1 MAEGGACRGLT
12 IAREVGEPAPTQM
25 SKDSAPLRI
34 ALSGSTG
41 FLGRALSERLTA
53 AGHRVV
59 PLTRRSG
66 SAAGQS
72 IAWDPARG
80 ELAPDALAGI
90 DAVIHLAGENI
101 AQRWTDAVKREI
113 RESRV
118 KSTALLARTMQSMER
133 PPRVLLSGSAIG
145 IYGDRGDELLDE
157 SSSPGH
163 GFLADVVRVWEDATG
178 ELDRAD
184 VRVVHLRTGLV
195 LGRHGGALEK
205 MLTPFKLGLGGRIG
219 SGAQVMS
226 WIALDDWTRAV
237 EFVLGAG
244 PVNGPVNLVAPVPVS
259 NSDFT
264 HALGH
269 AVGRPTIMSVPETAI
284 RVMFGEMGEA
294 TILASQRVVP
304 TRLLGAGFT
313 FRHET
318 IADAL
323 RTVLAA

>member
-1 MAEGGACRGLT
+1 M
-12 IAREVGEPAPTQM
+12 
-25 SKDSAPLRI
+25 RI

-41 FLGRALSERLTA
+41 FLGRALSKRLAA
-53 AGHRVV
+53 AGHQVV
-59 PLTRRSG
+59 PLTRRSN
-66 SAAGQS
+66 AVAGQS

-80 ELAPDALAGI
+80 ELAPDALSGI

-101 AQRWTDAVKREI
+101 AQRWTFDVKREI

-118 KSTALLARTMQSMER
+118 KSTALLARTMQAMER

-157 SSSPGH
+157 SSAPGH
-163 GFLADVVRVWEDATG
+163 GFLADVVGVWEAATS

-195 LGRHGGALEK
+195 LAPHGGALEK

-226 WIALDDWTRAV
+226 WISLEDWTRAV
-237 EFVLGAG
+237 EFLLGAG
-244 PVNGPVNLVAPVPVS
+244 QVTGAVNLVAPVPVS
-259 NSDFT
+259 NADFT

-269 AVGRPTIMSVPETAI
+269 ALGRPTIVSVPETAI

-323 RTVLAA
+323 RAVLAA

>member
-1 MAEGGACRGLT
+1 M
-12 IAREVGEPAPTQM
+12 
-25 SKDSAPLRI
+25 RI
-34 ALSGSTG
+34 ALSGATG

-59 PLTRRSG
+59 PLTRRN
-66 SAAGQS
+66 SAGAGQS

-101 AQRWTDAVKREI
+101 AQRWTDDVKREI

-118 KSTALLARTMQSMER
+118 KSTALLARTMQSMET

-157 SSSPGH
+157 SSQPGH
-163 GFLADVVRVWEDATG
+163 GFLADVVRVWEDATS

-184 VRVVHLRTGLV
+184 VRVAHLRTGLV

-237 EFVLGAG
+237 EFLLGAG
-244 PVNGPVNLVAPVPVS
+244 QVKGPVNLVAPVPVS
-259 NSDFT
+259 NADFT

-269 AVGRPTIMSVPETAI
+269 AIGRPTIVSVPETAI

-323 RTVLAA
+323 RAVLAT

>member
-1 MAEGGACRGLT
+1 
-12 IAREVGEPAPTQM
+12 M
-25 SKDSAPLRI
+25 SKDQPSLRV

-41 FLGRALSERLTA
+41 FLGRALVAQLTD

-59 PLTRRSG
+59 PITRRG
-66 SAAGQS
+66 SAGAGAS
-72 IAWDPARG
+72 ISWDPARG

-101 AQRWTDAVKREI
+101 AQRWTDDVKREI
-113 RESRV
+113 RDSRV
-118 KSTALLARTMQSMER
+118 KSTALLARTMQAMEQ
-133 PPRVLLSGSAIG
+133 PPKVLLSGSATG

-157 SSSPGH
+157 SSSPGS
-163 GFLADVVRVWEDATG
+163 GFLADVVRAWEDATAA
-178 ELDRAD
+178 LDRAD
-184 VRVVHLRTGLV
+184 VRVVHLRTGAV

-237 EFVLGAG
+237 EFLLGAG
-244 PVNGPVNLVAPVPVS
+244 QVKGPVNLVAPVPVS
-259 NSDFT
+259 NADFT

-269 AVGRPTIMSVPETAI
+269 ALGRPTIVSIPEAAI

-294 TILASQRVVP
+294 TVLASQRVVP
-304 TRLLGAGFT
+304 TRLLGAGFS

-323 RTVLAA
+323 RAVLAE

>member
-1 MAEGGACRGLT
+1 M
-12 IAREVGEPAPTQM
+12 
-25 SKDSAPLRI
+25 RI
-34 ALSGSTG
+34 AIAGSTG
-41 FLGRALSERLTA
+41 FLGRALTERLAA
-53 AGHRVV
+53 AGHHVI
-59 PLTRRSG
+59 PLSRRSNTAPG
-66 SAAGQS
+66 ES

-80 ELAPDALAGI
+80 ELEADALAGI
-90 DAVIHLAGENI
+90 DAVVNLAGENI
-101 AQRWTDAVKREI
+101 AQRWTDDIKREI

-118 KSTALLARTMQSMER
+118 KSTTLLARTLQAMDK

-157 SSSPGH
+157 SSAPGH
-163 GFLADVVRVWEDATG
+163 GFLADVVRAWEDATT

-195 LGRHGGALEK
+195 LGRQGGALEK

-237 EFVLGAG
+237 EFLLNAG
-244 PVNGPVNLVAPVPVS
+244 QAKGPVNLVAPVPVS
-259 NSDFT
+259 NTDFT
-264 HALGH
+264 RALGH
-269 AVGRPTIMSVPETAI
+269 AIGRPTIVSVPETAI

-318 IADAL
+318 IASAL
-323 RTVLAA
+323 PAVLAG

>member
-1 MAEGGACRGLT
+1 
-12 IAREVGEPAPTQM
+12 M
-25 SKDSAPLRI
+25 SNDSAPKRI

-41 FLGRALSERLTA
+41 FLGRALAERLTA
-53 AGHRVV
+53 TGHRVV
-59 PLTRRSG
+59 PLTRRAG
-66 SAAGQS
+66 GAAGQS
-72 IAWDPARG
+72 IAWDPGRG

-90 DAVIHLAGENI
+90 DAVIHLAGENV
-101 AQRWTDAVKREI
+101 AQRWTDDVKREI

-157 SSSPGH
+157 SSTPGH
-163 GFLADVVRVWEDATG
+163 GFLADVVRVWEDATN

-195 LGRHGGALEK
+195 LGRQGGALEK
-205 MLTPFKLGLGGRIG
+205 MLTPFRLGLGGRIG

-237 EFVLGAG
+237 EFLLGAG
-244 PVNGPVNLVAPVPVS
+244 QVKGPVNLVAPVPVS
-259 NSDFT
+259 NTDFT

-269 AVGRPTIMSVPETAI
+269 AIGRPTIVSVPETAI

-323 RTVLAA
+323 RAVLAA